1 MPWER
6 PARDSVFTKPV
17 VIAGAL
23 NRWAKRAAQQTV
35 VRKILLRA
43 QTGAQESVCLALP
56 PPDCPAR
63 YAPTVGIPDWGNN
76 LDSHRHF
83 LTGDQ
88 VMVVRPAAGCHCAT
102 TGRS

>member
-56 PPDCPAR
+56 PR
-63 YAPTVGIPDWGNN
+63 TVQQGMRRLLGFQIGVTT
-76 LDSHRHF
+76 SIAIV
-83 LTGDQ
+83 TSSQ
-88 VMVVRPAAGCHCAT
+88 VIR
-102 TGRS
+102 